1 MGVKSLHKE
10 KRIGMATTT
19 YVPVEDYLRMESE
32 PDCEYV
38 DGQIEE
44 RPMPEYSHAVW
55 QEAILAFFR
64 NHGKEWGVRALPEL
78 RVRVLPSRFRVPDV
92 TVLSR
97 DAAIEQIILTPPVAV
112 FEILSPENRMSAM
125 MEKFAD
131 YERMGIAGIWVIDP
145 RSSADRAIGYSY
157 RSGKLETTST
167 FGLPTLGIAF
177 TLEEI
182 AAFID

>member
-1 MGVKSLHKE
+1 
-10 KRIGMATTT
+10 MATTT
-19 YVPVEDYLRMESE
+19 FVPVETYLRMESE

-44 RPMPEYSHAVW
+44 RPMPEYDHSSW
-55 QEAILAFFR
+55 QSALILFFSTQ
-64 NHGKEWGVRALPEL
+64 GKTWKVRSRAEL
-78 RVRVLPSRFRVPDV
+78 RVRVSPTRFRVPDV
-92 TVLSR
+92 TVISR
-97 DAAIEQIILTPPVAV
+97 SAPIEQIIVTPPLAV

-145 RSSADRAIGYSY
+145 HKSADNAIGYGY
-157 RSGKLETTST
+157 QSGKLETVIT
-167 FGLPTLGIAF
+167 FGLPSLGITF
-177 TLEEI
+177 TIQEI

>member
-1 MGVKSLHKE
+1 
-10 KRIGMATTT
+10 MATTT
-19 YVPVEDYLRMESE
+19 YVSVEDYLRTDSE

-44 RPMPEYSHAVW
+44 RPIPEYDHSSW
-55 QEAILAFFR
+55 QTALILFF
-64 NHGKEWGVRALPEL
+64 NAHGKAWNIRSRAEL
-78 RVRVLPSRFRVPDV
+78 RVRVSPTRFRVPDL

-97 DAAIEQIILTPPVAV
+97 SSPIEQIIVTPPLAA

-131 YERMGIAGIWVIDP
+131 YEQMGIAGIWIIDP
-145 RSSADRAIGYSY
+145 RKSAEKAVGYGY
-157 RSGKLETTST
+157 QSGKLETVTT
-167 FGLPTLGIAF
+167 FGLPSLGIPF
-177 TLEEI
+177 SIQEI

>member
-1 MGVKSLHKE
+1 
-10 KRIGMATTT
+10 MATTT
-19 YVPVEDYLRMESE
+19 FVPVETYLRMVSE

-78 RVRVLPSRFRVPDV
+78 RVRVSPSRFRVPDV

-97 DAAIEQIILTPPVAV
+97 TAPVEQIVVTPPVAV
-112 FEILSPENRMSAM
+112 FEVLSPEDRLSAM
-125 MEKFAD
+125 LEKLAD
-131 YERMGIAGIWVIDP
+131 YERMGISGIWVIDP
-145 RSSADRAIGYSY
+145 KKTIAYGYK
-157 RSGKLETTST
+157 SGRLEQVDNL
-167 FGLPTLGIAF
+167 GLPILGVSF
-177 TLEEI
+177 TLKET